1 MMRVGPNASA
11 GSEGISSSRPHAIP
25 LTRWVAEYNGE
36 HNYVQD
42 CKGPM
47 QLPTGMLPSESR
59 DGTQIRSSCE
69 LW

>member
-1 MMRVGPNASA
+1 MLRQGAMEYLHLARRQCCWRDGFECHAVHSLKSA
-11 GSEGISSSRPHAIP
+11 H
-25 LTRWVAEYNGE
+25 
-36 HNYVQD
+36 

-59 DGTQIRSSCE
+59 DDAQIRSRCE